1 MLISMS
7 LSDSG
12 GTAGADLSG
21 PQLVDLL
28 LFGFSFGLSPI
39 CRRSGGLVVLVDRL
53 GTKSGGGLRVVEVR
67 LCR

>member
-1 MLISMS
+1 MSMS

-12 GTAGADLSG
+12 GAAGADVSG

-28 LFGFSFGLSPI
+28 LLGFSFGLSPI

-53 GTKSGGGLRVVEVR
+53 GTKSGGGLPAVDER

>member
-53 GTKSGGGLRVVEVR
+53 GTKSGGGLPVVEVR

>member
-1 MLISMS
+1 MLMSMS

-12 GTAGADLSG
+12 GTAGADVSG

-28 LFGFSFGLSPI
+28 LLGFSFGLSPI

-53 GTKSGGGLRVVEVR
+53 GTKSGGGLPMVEER
-67 LCR
+67 LRR

>member
-12 GTAGADLSG
+12 GTAGADPSG
-21 PQLVDLL
+21 PQLVDLF
-28 LFGFSFGLSPI
+28 LFGFSLGLSPI

-53 GTKSGGGLRVVEVR
+53 GTKSGGGLPVVEVR